1 MLILK
6 YGNIFLPLMLMDHE
20 KKKQERALVHLEIDG
35 KHFYYGNL
43 RALCDHW
50 PKEVIG
56 VGHTYLK
63 NLNITEEHPFRNK
76 YCIIR
81 RGIIVTSPRK

>member
-6 YGNIFLPLMLMDHE
+6 YGNIFLSLMFMDHE

-81 RGIIVTSPRK
+81 RGVIVTSPRK